1 MRGKIVN
8 LCIGFLNIL
17 FGVLLLVYTLNV
29 PQDQTLLTVQEN
41 FVAKIILFA
50 IYAVLAVV
58 FAIDVIQYYNHVKD
72 NTFKTGYMIAL
83 FAISFI
89 FIKQPAIASFTII
102 SGIIIVFNSL
112 RENLVEIDSTTAISV
127 TVLVMAVIVIL
138 MGVSLSYKQIGNYIK
153 DKENEN
159 ELEYKSTFFKYI
171 TELGIDDVYINLK
184 RDGKYG
190 YINQDGNVVI
200 DFKYDYASP
209 FVKIV
214 QYNKIFDIA
223 LVCEDGRSKII
234 LKNEREVMTYR
245 TESSDE
251 NYSAKWQELENIYKQ
266 TLGQGTDMETEV
278 PYITNSITRV
288 PAYKEDFEEEYTYRY
303 DYNEEYDV
311 LVTQSTLGLG
321 DKYELAKKDNLEIK
335 LELDAKNLSYDEHY
349 LYLFSNGTIPFYDIA
364 NREQGWFTHYGKKN
378 SMMGKAQILEF
389 FGERML
395 IKNYNDKTTYFIDE
409 NGEMLSEAY
418 RNIYI
423 CKNKERYIVKTLEN
437 KYKIIDTDYNKV
449 IENEYDILDAYL
461 ANYGLYI
468 VTNVDEEIEFN
479 DYGFAKMN
487 FSIINSNGD
496 VIIDNVEQ
504 VYKNFYQIS
513 NDKSVAYATRYSQFL
528 DNLKSIEYNFV
539 GDSFYKNY

>member
-171 TELGIDDVYINLK
+171 TELGIDDVYINVK
-184 RDGKYG
+184 KDGKYG
-190 YINQDGNVVI
+190 YINQNGNVVI

-288 PAYKEDFEEEYTYRY
+288 PAYKEDFEKEYTYRY

-378 SMMGKAQILEF
+378 SMMGKAQILDF

-449 IENEYDILDAYL
+449 IENEYDVLDAYL

>member
-184 RDGKYG
+184 RD
-190 YINQDGNVVI
+190 
-200 DFKYDYASP
+200 
-209 FVKIV
+209 
-214 QYNKIFDIA
+214 
-223 LVCEDGRSKII
+223 R
-234 LKNEREVMTYR
+234 
-245 TESSDE
+245 
-251 NYSAKWQELENIYKQ
+251 
-266 TLGQGTDMETEV
+266 
-278 PYITNSITRV
+278 
-288 PAYKEDFEEEYTYRY
+288 
-303 DYNEEYDV
+303 
-311 LVTQSTLGLG
+311 
-321 DKYELAKKDNLEIK
+321 
-335 LELDAKNLSYDEHY
+335 
-349 LYLFSNGTIPFYDIA
+349 
-364 NREQGWFTHYGKKN
+364 
-378 SMMGKAQILEF
+378 
-389 FGERML
+389 
-395 IKNYNDKTTYFIDE
+395 
-409 NGEMLSEAY
+409 
-418 RNIYI
+418 
-423 CKNKERYIVKTLEN
+423 
-437 KYKIIDTDYNKV
+437 
-449 IENEYDILDAYL
+449 
-461 ANYGLYI
+461 
-468 VTNVDEEIEFN
+468 
-479 DYGFAKMN
+479 
-487 FSIINSNGD
+487 
-496 VIIDNVEQ
+496 
-504 VYKNFYQIS
+504 
-513 NDKSVAYATRYSQFL
+513 KSV
-528 DNLKSIEYNFV
+528 V
-539 GDSFYKNY
+539 

>member
-437 KYKIIDTDYNKV
+437 KYKIIIRVESHDCPRTSQTLQTLV
-449 IENEYDILDAYL
+449 VSL
-461 ANYGLYI
+461 A
-468 VTNVDEEIEFN
+468 VF
-479 DYGFAKMN
+479 
-487 FSIINSNGD
+487 
-496 VIIDNVEQ
+496 Q
-504 VYKNFYQIS
+504 
-513 NDKSVAYATRYSQFL
+513 RW
-528 DNLKSIEYNFV
+528 
-539 GDSFYKNY
+539 